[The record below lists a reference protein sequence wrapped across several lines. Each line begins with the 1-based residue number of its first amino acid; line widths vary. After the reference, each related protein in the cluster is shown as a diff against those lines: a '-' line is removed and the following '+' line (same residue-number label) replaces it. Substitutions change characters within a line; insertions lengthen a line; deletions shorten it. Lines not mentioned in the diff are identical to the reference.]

1 MEGVV
6 KIMETGKL
14 EAWENVT
21 VSGKMYANDIL
32 LSLEN

>member
-1 MEGVV
+1 MEGIV

-21 VSGKMYANDIL
+21 FFGKMYTNDIL